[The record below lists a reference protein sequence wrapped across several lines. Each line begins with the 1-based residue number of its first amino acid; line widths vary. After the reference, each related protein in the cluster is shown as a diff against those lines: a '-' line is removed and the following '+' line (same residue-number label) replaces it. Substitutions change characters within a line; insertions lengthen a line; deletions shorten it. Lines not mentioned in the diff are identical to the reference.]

1 MAEPRFKP
9 WTLRAESQ
17 LLRAPKGIPCSL
29 LPHERALQGSE
40 VHLGPHPSL
49 LPQDLRCQQHTSL
62 SGGLSTAWGHWDPP
76 QSSSED
82 PPRLSSLPTP
92 SLLQHLQQAPWA
104 SLGAELAPLS
114 PWKNAA
120 KSGRGRVSHP
130 WDPSCIAC
138 YLWDSSACS
147 GWAHRWHVC
156 FLPRRASHCLMSCSS
171 SGSHPVQVT
180 CCFERRYGRRLSRGR
195 KKRDPHSPGSA
206 LLPLGKERQLA
217 PILCA
222 PSTQVQVVPK
232 RCYHSQSC
240 VITSQ
245 ASCSTRTSL
254 QPPDPAMC
262 PMDVAK

>member
-1 MAEPRFKP
+1 MEECSKERKGQSVPSLGP
-9 WTLRAESQ
+9 QLHCMLPVGQ
-17 LLRAPKGIPCSL
+17 QCLLRVGTPMACL
-29 LPHERALQGSE
+29 
-40 VHLGPHPSL
+40 
-49 LPQDLRCQQHTSL
+49 
-62 SGGLSTAWGHWDPP
+62 
-76 QSSSED
+76 
-82 PPRLSSLPTP
+82 LSS
-92 SLLQHLQQAPWA
+92 
-104 SLGAELAPLS
+104 
-114 PWKNAA
+114 
-120 KSGRGRVSHP
+120 
-130 WDPSCIAC
+130 
-138 YLWDSSACS
+138 
-147 GWAHRWHVC
+147 
-156 FLPRRASHCLMSCSS
+156 RRASHCLMSCSS

-222 PSTQVQVVPK
+222 PSTQVRVVPK